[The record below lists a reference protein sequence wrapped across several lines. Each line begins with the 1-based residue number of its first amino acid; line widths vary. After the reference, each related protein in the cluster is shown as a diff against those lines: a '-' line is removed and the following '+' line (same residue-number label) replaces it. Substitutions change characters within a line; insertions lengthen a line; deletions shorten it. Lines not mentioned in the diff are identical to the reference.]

1 MTQSVE
7 GGVTT
12 RSVGTRMRRR
22 LSIAVACCVAL
33 STPLAV
39 RADIFELK
47 DGGEVVGSP
56 VDRTKADDYVVRTA
70 DGSEVTVAKSA
81 LQRIVKQDEAAA
93 EYRSKSRATPDT
105 VEAHRELAAWCR
117 ARKMIHEA
125 DHHLAR
131 VAELDPNDEVA
142 RRSLGYQRVGNRW
155 LTSDEVM
162 KARGLVFFD
171 GKYRTSQDVAIRE
184 RDKAASSTNIDWFQ
198 QLKLWR
204 TWLGGRRADRAAQ
217 AQANILAIN
226 DPQAAP
232 ALIRVMSDEPEG
244 DVFEMFLRV
253 LSQLDHPAALQTL
266 VACSLDPTVH
276 PEIRAQCRDFLVRM
290 PRPVPIVPFVQALK
304 SKDNK
309 VVNLAGLALGQ
320 LGNPAAVSP
329 LIDALVTTHKYSLQ
343 PEGSGG
349 DQITA
354 GFGSPG
360 AGGGGGLSMG
370 GNGPKIETRVE
381 SNEKVHQALM
391 KLSGKQNFEYDEQAW
406 RAWYV
411 DTQMRQHVNSR
422 RDQ

>member
-1 MTQSVE
+1 
-7 GGVTT
+7 
-12 RSVGTRMRRR
+12 MRRH
-22 LSIAVACCVAL
+22 LFIAVVCCIAL
-33 STPLAV
+33 SAPGRA

-47 DGGEVVGSP
+47 AGGEVVGTTIE
-56 VDRTKADDYVVRTA
+56 RTKAGEYVVKTSSGA
-70 DGSEVTVAKSA
+70 QVTIAKDA
-81 LQRIVKQDEAAA
+81 LQRIVQQDEAAV
-93 EYRSKSRATPDT
+93 EYRRKSRTMPDT
-105 VEAHRELAAWCR
+105 AEAHRELAAWCR
-117 ARKMIHEA
+117 ERKMLREA

-131 VAELDPNDEVA
+131 VAELDPHDEAA

-162 KARGLVFFD
+162 KERGLVFFD

-184 RDKAASSTNIDWFQ
+184 RNKATSSTNIDWFQ
-198 QLKLWR
+198 QIKLWR
-204 TWLGGRRADRAAQ
+204 TWLDNRRADRVAIAQ
-217 AQANILAIN
+217 QSILAIN

-232 ALIRVMSDEPEG
+232 ALVRVMSAEPPGE
-244 DVFEMFLRV
+244 VFDMLLRV
-253 LSQLDHPAALQTL
+253 LAGLDHPAALQTL
-266 VACSLDPTVH
+266 VAYSLDPAVE
-276 PEIRAQCRDFLVRM
+276 PEIRAQCRDYLVRM

-329 LIDALVTTHKYSLQ
+329 LIDALVTTHKYIIQ
-343 PEGSGG
+343 PEGGE
-349 DQITA
+349 ITA
-354 GFGSPG
+354 GFGTPG

-370 GNGPKIETRVE
+370 GNGPKIITQEHT
-381 SNEKVHQALM
+381 NEKVYQALM

-422 RDQ
+422 RDR